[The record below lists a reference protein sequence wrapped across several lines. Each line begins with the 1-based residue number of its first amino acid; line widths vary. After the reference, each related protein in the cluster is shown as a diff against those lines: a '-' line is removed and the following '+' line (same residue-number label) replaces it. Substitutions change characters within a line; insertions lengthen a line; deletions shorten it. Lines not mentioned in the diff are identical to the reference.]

1 MYPQSGTSSRPS
13 RRGSGRSSSGSS
25 TSRRFSKAKRRR
37 EHERRGE
44 EDSRRQLR
52 GRAEGGGGGLPG
64 GLPGDQLEGR
74 EGEVRGAAQAR
85 GPVSPL
91 LRSSPD
97 LLVRDHAVYHLHYYR
112 KGDEETDRREGHRE
126 QHRRD
131 VGQLGEVETQPH
143 PE

>member
-52 GRAEGGGGGLPG
+52 GREEAGGGGLQG
-64 GLPGDQLEGR
+64 GPPRDQFEGR

-85 GPVSPL
+85 GPVSCGAFL
-91 LRSSPD
+91 LQGMD
-97 LLVRDHAVYHLHYYR
+97 LCGTG
-112 KGDEETDRREGHRE
+112 KPQTFI
-126 QHRRD
+126 
-131 VGQLGEVETQPH
+131 
-143 PE
+143 